1 MALCARNRH
10 CRRRFSDLEDDLRPK
25 QQGLK
30 PWTDPVN
37 SLFLKRDKNRWF
49 SSVVFYISALIL
61 IVYVC
66 PLCHIS
72 PVVSP
77 QKEQKEVNP
86 VFFLFLIQ
94 NYIDTSNFVSPFCP
108 LKATERVG
116 DTVPDRLQ
124 VWPWGCWIQRA
135 RCHGDPLQ
143 RIRVQV
149 RLWRPNRN
157 MLGVNVF
164 FFLSWLRRTSCNTT
178 AVPGSVILT
187 LEKTSLTLSRCSYR
201 FSALLPWWPPVFP
214 ACLDRTRQRWE
225 IRLVVVHDW
234 ITQLFAIKWKWPWPP
249 LSPPYPAASA
259 TGSECHFTSLSAHC
273 QKSFLV
279 IFGHPKYDQQP

>member
-1 MALCARNRH
+1 MLT
-10 CRRRFSDLEDDLRPK
+10 L
-25 QQGLK
+25 
-30 PWTDPVN
+30 
-37 SLFLKRDKNRWF
+37 
-49 SSVVFYISALIL
+49 LIL
-61 IVYVC
+61 SSLSLCRV
-66 PLCHIS
+66 PLL
-72 PVVSP
+72 SP
-77 QKEQKEVNP
+77 QSNGKSRRHSARQTPSLTLRLLNPKSPLPWRPAPANTCPGTSVTAEQKH
-86 VFFLFLIQ
+86 
-94 NYIDTSNFVSPFCP
+94 
-108 LKATERVG
+108 
-116 DTVPDRLQ
+116 
-124 VWPWGCWIQRA
+124 A
-135 RCHGDPLQ
+135 RCKC
-143 RIRVQV
+143 
-149 RLWRPNRN
+149 
-157 MLGVNVF
+157 F

-214 ACLDRTRQRWE
+214 ARLDRTRQRWE

>member
-1 MALCARNRH
+1 MILLSC
-10 CRRRFSDLEDDLRPK
+10 
-25 QQGLK
+25 
-30 PWTDPVN
+30 
-37 SLFLKRDKNRWF
+37 
-49 SSVVFYISALIL
+49 FYISALIL

-77 QKEQKEVNP
+77 QKEQEVNP
-86 VFFLFLIQ
+86 VFLFCFFFIQ

-164 FFLSWLRRTSCNTT
+164 FFC
-178 AVPGSVILT
+178 
-187 LEKTSLTLSRCSYR
+187 
-201 FSALLPWWPPVFP
+201 
-214 ACLDRTRQRWE
+214 
-225 IRLVVVHDW
+225 HDSGELHV
-234 ITQLFAIKWKWPWPP
+234 TPP
-249 LSPPYPAASA
+249 LCRGVLSSHLKRRVSPFQGVATDFRHCYHGDHRSSQPALI
-259 TGSECHFTSLSAHC
+259 G
-273 QKSFLV
+273 Q
-279 IFGHPKYDQQP
+279 GRDGRYDS